1 MTHRGDGITLKGREL
16 AVIAFPEGH
25 ATLLETAP
33 GIAVADV
40 LVATNAELRVSAD
53 VRPMPLGTRVELCS
67 AP

>member
-1 MTHRGDGITLKGREL
+1 MPP
-16 AVIAFPEGH
+16 IAIPEGR